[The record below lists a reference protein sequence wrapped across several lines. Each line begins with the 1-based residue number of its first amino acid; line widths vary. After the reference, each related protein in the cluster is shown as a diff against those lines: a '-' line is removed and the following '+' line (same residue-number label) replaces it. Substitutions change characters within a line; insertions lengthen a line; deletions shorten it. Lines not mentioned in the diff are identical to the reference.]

1 MTCQFI
7 KNHISHSCFVFQ
19 SWPLTQN
26 QKRNAKVMSASQG
39 LEHVLVSV
47 DIYWLL
53 AIIQVYRIDN
63 KSTILLNILYID
75 Q

>member
-1 MTCQFI
+1 
-7 KNHISHSCFVFQ
+7 
-19 SWPLTQN
+19 
-26 QKRNAKVMSASQG
+26 MSASQG